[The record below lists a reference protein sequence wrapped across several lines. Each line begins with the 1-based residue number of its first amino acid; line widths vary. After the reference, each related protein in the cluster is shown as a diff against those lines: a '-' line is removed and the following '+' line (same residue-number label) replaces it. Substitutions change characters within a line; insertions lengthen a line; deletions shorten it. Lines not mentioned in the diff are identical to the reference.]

1 MQFPVSTWEEC
12 DAVVEAAHE
21 ASVQMRGWP
30 GDRFARYL
38 EAFAKRVEAR
48 AEELIT
54 TANLETAYPIV
65 PRLQDVEL
73 PVRLPRPPAHPRR
86 LPVWPP
92 LTPAPPRAALPDA
105 VTRA

>member
-73 PVRLPRPPAHPRR
+73 PVRLLRPPAHPRR
-86 LPVWPP
+86 LPV
-92 LTPAPPRAALPDA
+92 
-105 VTRA
+105 